1 MFSTTNGCVSS
12 RSQIRIMPEAL
23 RYRFQNLERA
33 SIVLEVGTH
42 SP

>member
-1 MFSTTNGCVSS
+1 MLSTTNGCVSS
-12 RSQIRIMPEAL
+12 TSQIRTTPEAL

-33 SIVLEVGTH
+33 RIVLEVGTH